1 MATHSSVLAWR
12 IPRMG
17 EPGRLPS
24 MGSHRVGHDWSDLA
38 AIAGSLMTSLH
49 GQSARLIQSEQGATK
64 HLFLSLPS
72 PKDVFSEANHTTHGA
87 KITTIS
93 LTSSVDAFA
102 NFITPIGKI
111 SDPFLCVL
119 TSHSSV
125 SGTLKLITSLFT
137 CLLLLPS
144 RTSVLPTHPVLPV
157 PCRMIGSS

>member
-1 MATHSSVLAWR
+1 MIHISSELRSFIVIMQRENQIRSDISQSVMSDSLRPHELQHSR
-12 IPRMG
+12 P
-17 EPGRLPS
+17 PC
-24 MGSHRVGHDWSDLA
+24 
-38 AIAGSLMTSLH
+38 
-49 GQSARLIQSEQGATK
+49 
-64 HLFLSLPS
+64 PS